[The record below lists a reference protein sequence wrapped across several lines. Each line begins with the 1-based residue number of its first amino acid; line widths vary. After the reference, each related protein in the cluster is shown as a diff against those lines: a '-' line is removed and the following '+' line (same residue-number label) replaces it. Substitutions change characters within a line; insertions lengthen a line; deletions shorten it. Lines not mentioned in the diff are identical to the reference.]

1 MKKIFKLALVA
12 VAFSTAFVAT
22 ELKAQDNGMGLTVGL
37 EYMSNYLSKGQ
48 YVFAGNQ
55 GNGGAFF
62 PYVNYNMPGTGL
74 NVGIMGEISEAWI
87 GGAKEDAEH
96 VKKTE
101 PEHAVDFNIGYTYS
115 VEDLTTV
122 SFNLWYYR
130 YQTVKDSGGMN
141 PSYFDAILSAT
152 ADSIPLNPMFA
163 FTYSY
168 FMDKDYYEGA
178 GDGKNESYYVQLG
191 IGHSFNLVESA
202 TLDLGA
208 VAGWRHSKVGGSTPD
223 DISDINLSAGTTI
236 TKGMLTFT
244 GSFHYVIVPGTQY
257 KYEDVAGSIVKD
269 INRFYATFGVA
280 CSI

>member
-1 MKKIFKLALVA
+1 MKKIFKFALIA
-12 VAFSTAFVAT
+12 IAFSTAFVTT
-22 ELKAQDNGMGLTVGL
+22 ELRAQDNGMGITVGL

-101 PEHAVDFNIGYTYS
+101 PLHAIDFNIGYTYTM
-115 VEDLTTV
+115 ENITTITANV
-122 SFNLWYYR
+122 WYYR
-130 YQTVKDSGGMN
+130 YQTNSEKGYN
-141 PSYFDAILSAT
+141 ESYFDGIVSAS
-152 ADSIPLNPMFA
+152 ADAIPLNPMLA

-168 FMDKDYYEGA
+168 FMDKDYYEG
-178 GDGKNESYYVQLG
+178 GVDGKNESYYVQLG

-208 VAGWRHSKVGGSTPD
+208 VAGWRHNKVGGSTPD

-257 KYEDVAGSIVKD
+257 KYEDVAGSNVKD